1 MDLTIEQAL
10 QRAVEAHKVGKLQK
24 AEAMYKAILQ
34 KQPKHPHAN
43 HNLGVMAVSLNKT
56 KAAIPLFKIALESN
70 PNQGQFWLSYIDA
83 LIKEKLFEDAKKL
96 LEQGKKRG
104 LAGDKVD
111 VLEEKL
117 TEIILEQNTKLTSKN
132 KIQTFK
138 DKSKIV
144 SKKKEKKKNLPSNFI
159 NLNLTKSP
167 TEIELNTLLKHYK
180 KGRYELA
187 QTLAK
192 TLTEHYPTHP
202 FGWKVLGALLKQTGQ
217 LNDALIANQKTLEIS
232 PNDAEAHSNLGVT
245 LQELACLED
254 AQASH
259 QKAIAIKPD
268 YAEAHYNLGITL
280 QELGRLEDAEA
291 SYKKAIAIKYDYAEA
306 HYNLG
311 ITLKELGR
319 LADAET
325 SYKIA
330 IAIKPDYAEAHSNL
344 GVTLQELGRL
354 ADAEASYK
362 KALMIKPDLA
372 EAHYNLGNRLK
383 ELGRLEDALVTA
395 TKSIQIKSTAEAKN
409 LFVLLIKEISIKTW
423 NQSLVEFVIEALLE
437 PWGRPSYVMPTACR
451 LLKTNKE
458 FLQILKESENDIYQT
473 NHDENFLDSISKKEF
488 DASTLL
494 RAILSSSA
502 IPDAEIEIFLTS
514 LRRHF
519 LNMADSVTLKDGK
532 TAEIPALFF
541 SLAEQCFINEYV
553 FFQTQEEIIRSQ
565 HLRDCLTK
573 AFEDKQTVPEE
584 WLIAVA
590 CYFPLY
596 SIADVKILH
605 QQKWSDDVKS
615 VLKQQ
620 IQEPVEELNLRA
632 SISILTSI
640 DNQVSLA
647 VQSQYEEN
655 PYPRWVRLPKD
666 SNKKSLNSYIQSKF
680 SSSLFNRLLDDRNP
694 EILIAGCGTGQ
705 HSIGTAQEMVILPFC
720 KGARS
725 RNVMQP
731 WPVSASV

>member
-268 YAEAHYNLGITL
+268 WHSPNFVDTL
-280 QELGRLEDAEA
+280 
-291 SYKKAIAIKYDYAEA
+291 
-306 HYNLG
+306 H
-311 ITLKELGR
+311 
-319 LADAET
+319 
-325 SYKIA
+325 
-330 IAIKPDYAEAHSNL
+330 
-344 GVTLQELGRL
+344 
-354 ADAEASYK
+354 
-362 KALMIKPDLA
+362 
-372 EAHYNLGNRLK
+372 
-383 ELGRLEDALVTA
+383 
-395 TKSIQIKSTAEAKN
+395 
-409 LFVLLIKEISIKTW
+409 
-423 NQSLVEFVIEALLE
+423 
-437 PWGRPSYVMPTACR
+437 
-451 LLKTNKE
+451 
-458 FLQILKESENDIYQT
+458 
-473 NHDENFLDSISKKEF
+473 
-488 DASTLL
+488 
-494 RAILSSSA
+494 SA
-502 IPDAEIEIFLTS
+502 I
-514 LRRHF
+514 
-519 LNMADSVTLKDGK
+519 
-532 TAEIPALFF
+532 
-541 SLAEQCFINEYV
+541 
-553 FFQTQEEIIRSQ
+553 
-565 HLRDCLTK
+565 
-573 AFEDKQTVPEE
+573 
-584 WLIAVA
+584 
-590 CYFPLY
+590 
-596 SIADVKILH
+596 
-605 QQKWSDDVKS
+605 
-615 VLKQQ
+615 
-620 IQEPVEELNLRA
+620 
-632 SISILTSI
+632 
-640 DNQVSLA
+640 
-647 VQSQYEEN
+647 
-655 PYPRWVRLPKD
+655 
-666 SNKKSLNSYIQSKF
+666 
-680 SSSLFNRLLDDRNP
+680 
-694 EILIAGCGTGQ
+694 
-705 HSIGTAQEMVILPFC
+705 
-720 KGARS
+720 
-725 RNVMQP
+725 
-731 WPVSASV
+731 